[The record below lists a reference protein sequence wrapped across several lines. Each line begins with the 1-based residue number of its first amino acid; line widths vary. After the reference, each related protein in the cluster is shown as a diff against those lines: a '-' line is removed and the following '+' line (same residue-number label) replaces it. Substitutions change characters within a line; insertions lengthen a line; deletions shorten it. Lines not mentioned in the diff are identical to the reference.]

1 MPFFPIEVFAQGA
14 QAGNADPI
22 SQLLTSLLP
31 MAAIFAVF
39 YFLMIRP
46 QRKRHNDHMK
56 LISELKKGDK
66 VVTSAGIHGIVDS
79 VDESGIIK
87 LKIADTTIIK
97 IDKVAISQV
106 NTQ

>member
-1 MPFFPIEVFAQGA
+1 MPFFPIELQAQQG
-14 QAGNADPI
+14 QTSSGDPV

-56 LISELKKGDK
+56 MISELKKGDK
-66 VVTSAGIHGIVDS
+66 VVTSAGIHGTVDS
-79 VDESGIIK
+79 VEESGIIK
-87 LKIADTTIIK
+87 LKIADATIIK

-106 NTQ
+106 NVE

>member
-1 MPFFPIEVFAQGA
+1 
-14 QAGNADPI
+14 
-22 SQLLTSLLP
+22 
-31 MAAIFAVF
+31 
-39 YFLMIRP
+39 MIRP

-66 VVTSAGIHGIVDS
+66 VITSAGIHGIVDS

-87 LKIADTTIIK
+87 LKIAETTIIK

>member
-1 MPFFPIEVFAQGA
+1 MPFFPIELQAQQG
-14 QAGNADPI
+14 QTSSGDPV

-56 LISELKKGDK
+56 MISELKKGDK
-66 VVTSAGIHGIVDS
+66 VVTSAGIHGTVDS
-79 VDESGIIK
+79 VEDSGIIK
-87 LKIADTTIIK
+87 LKIADATIIK

-106 NTQ
+106 NVE

>member
-1 MPFFPIEVFAQGA
+1 MPFFPVELHAKQG
-14 QAGNADPI
+14 QAAGGDPI

-46 QRKRHNDHMK
+46 QRKRHNDHLKM
-56 LISELKKGDK
+56 ISELKKGDK
-66 VVTSAGIHGIVDS
+66 VVTSAGIHGTVDS
-79 VDESGIIK
+79 VDETGIIK
-87 LKIADTTIIK
+87 LKIADATIIK

-106 NTQ
+106 NVQ

>member
-1 MPFFPIEVFAQGA
+1 MPFFPIELFAQGA
-14 QAGNADPI
+14 SAGNGDPI

-46 QRKRHNDHMK
+46 QRKRHNEHMK
-56 LISELKKGDK
+56 MVSELKKGDK

-79 VDESGIIK
+79 VDDTGIIK
-87 LKIADTTIIK
+87 LKIAETTIIK

-106 NTQ
+106 NAQ

>member
-1 MPFFPIEVFAQGA
+1 MPFFPVELFAQSA
-14 QAGNADPI
+14 PAGNSDPI

-46 QRKRHNDHMK
+46 QRKRHNEHMK
-56 LISELKKGDK
+56 MVSELKKGDK
-66 VVTSAGIHGIVDS
+66 VVTSAGIHGVVDS
-79 VDESGIIK
+79 VDETGIVK
-87 LKIADTTIIK
+87 LKIAETTIIK

-106 NTQ
+106 NAQ

>member
-1 MPFFPIEVFAQGA
+1 MLFFPVEVFAQGA
-14 QAGNADPI
+14 QAESADPI
-22 SQLLTSLLP
+22 SKLLTSLLP

-46 QRKRHNDHMK
+46 QRKRHNDHTK

-106 NTQ
+106 HTQ

>member
-1 MPFFPIEVFAQGA
+1 MPFFSVELHAQQG
-14 QAGNADPI
+14 QAAGGDPI

-46 QRKRHNDHMK
+46 QRKRHNDHLKM
-56 LISELKKGDK
+56 ISELKKGDK
-66 VVTSAGIHGIVDS
+66 VVTSAGIHGTVDS
-79 VDESGIIK
+79 VDETGIIK
-87 LKIADTTIIK
+87 LKIADATIIK

-106 NTQ
+106 NVQ

>member
-1 MPFFPIEVFAQGA
+1 MPFFPVEVFAQGA
-14 QAGNADPI
+14 QAESADPI

-31 MAAIFAVF
+31 MAGIFAVF

-46 QRKRHNDHMK
+46 QRKRHNEHTK

-87 LKIADTTIIK
+87 LKIADATIIK

>member
-1 MPFFPIEVFAQGA
+1 MPFFPIELQAQQG
-14 QAGNADPI
+14 QAASGDPV

-56 LISELKKGDK
+56 MISELKKGDK
-66 VVTSAGIHGIVDS
+66 VVTSAGIHGTVDS
-79 VDESGIIK
+79 VEDSGIDCWHSGVSNNK
-87 LKIADTTIIK
+87 
-97 IDKVAISQV
+97 
-106 NTQ
+106 N

>member
-1 MPFFPIEVFAQGA
+1 
-14 QAGNADPI
+14 
-22 SQLLTSLLP
+22 
-31 MAAIFAVF
+31 
-39 YFLMIRP
+39 MIRP

>member
-14 QAGNADPI
+14 PAGGGDPI

-46 QRKRHNDHMK
+46 QRKRHNEHMK
-56 LISELKKGDK
+56 MVSELKKGDK
-66 VVTSAGIHGIVDS
+66 VITSAGIHGVVDS
-79 VDESGIIK
+79 VDETGIIK
-87 LKIADTTIIK
+87 LKIAETTIIK

-106 NTQ
+106 NAQ

>member
-1 MPFFPIEVFAQGA
+1 MPIFPIELHAQQS
-14 QAGNADPI
+14 QAAGGDPI

-46 QRKRHNDHMK
+46 QRKRHNDHLKM
-56 LISELKKGDK
+56 ISELKKGDK
-66 VVTSAGIHGIVDS
+66 VVTSAGIHGTVDS

-87 LKIADTTIIK
+87 LKISDATIIN

-106 NTQ
+106 NVQ

>member
-1 MPFFPIEVFAQGA
+1 MPFFPTEVFAQGA
-14 QAGNADPI
+14 PAGGGDSI

-46 QRKRHNDHMK
+46 QRKRHNEHMK
-56 LISELKKGDK
+56 MVSELKKGDK
-66 VVTSAGIHGIVDS
+66 VVTSAGIHGVVDS
-79 VDESGIIK
+79 VDDTGIIK
-87 LKIADTTIIK
+87 LKIAETTIIK

-106 NTQ
+106 NAQ

>member
-1 MPFFPIEVFAQGA
+1 MPFFPIELQAQQG
-14 QAGNADPI
+14 QAASGDPV

-56 LISELKKGDK
+56 MISELKKGDK
-66 VVTSAGIHGIVDS
+66 VVTSAGIHGTVDS
-79 VDESGIIK
+79 VEDSGIIK
-87 LKIADTTIIK
+87 LKIADATIIK

-106 NTQ
+106 NVE

>member
-1 MPFFPIEVFAQGA
+1 MPFFPVELHAQQG
-14 QAGNADPI
+14 QAGSGDPV

-46 QRKRHNDHMK
+46 QRKRHNDHLK
-56 LISELKKGDK
+56 LISDLKKGDK
-66 VVTSAGIHGIVDS
+66 VVTSAGIHGTVDS
-79 VDESGIIK
+79 VDESGVIK
-87 LKIADTTIIK
+87 LKIADATIIK

-106 NTQ
+106 NVQ

>member
-1 MPFFPIEVFAQGA
+1 MPFFPIELQAQQG
-14 QAGNADPI
+14 QAASGDPV

-56 LISELKKGDK
+56 MISELKKGDK
-66 VVTSAGIHGIVDS
+66 VVTSAGIHGTVDS
-79 VDESGIIK
+79 VEESGIIK
-87 LKIADTTIIK
+87 LKIADATIIK

-106 NTQ
+106 NVE

>member
-1 MPFFPIEVFAQGA
+1 
-14 QAGNADPI
+14 
-22 SQLLTSLLP
+22 
-31 MAAIFAVF
+31 
-39 YFLMIRP
+39 
-46 QRKRHNDHMK
+46 MK

-66 VVTSAGIHGIVDS
+66 VITSAGIHGIVDS

-87 LKIADTTIIK
+87 LKIAETTIIK